1 MMGRSQWHT
10 LRPLG
15 QPDFGFVLTGLTLA
29 LLGLLMVASSSIEVA
44 SDRHGSPFSFAI
56 KHGIFLV
63 IALGAGAI
71 TFMVPTKW
79 WYRSATL
86 FLVFS
91 LVLLALVLIPGIGL
105 EVKGARRWLDLGV
118 INLQPSEVAK
128 FTMMLYLA
136 AYLVRRL
143 EEVRTQ
149 FMGFLKPMAVVGLIA
164 ALLLAEQDFG
174 TLMLIVLA
182 VMGVLLLAGA
192 PFNQYLMIGAAVVV
206 GLAALAIIEPYRI
219 QRFNVLL
226 DPWDD
231 RLGAG
236 YQITQALLALG
247 RGGWFGMGL
256 GNSVQKLFYLPEAHT
271 DFVFAILAEELGLI
285 GALSTL
291 GLMSIL
297 VWRGLLIGRRAER
310 DGRHFA
316 AYLCYGLVLIIG
328 LQMLVNLAV
337 NVGIAPTTGLTLP
350 LMSYGGSS
358 LVVTMASLG
367 VIARISADSIREGR
381 R

>member
-15 QPDFGFVLTGLTLA
+15 QPDLGFVLTGLTLA

-44 SDRHGSPFSFAI
+44 FDRHGSPFSFAI

-164 ALLLAEQDFG
+164 ALLLAEPDFG

-236 YQITQALLALG
+236 YQITQALLAFG
-247 RGGWFGMGL
+247 RGGWFGLGL

-285 GALSTL
+285 GALSIL

>member
-15 QPDFGFVLTGLTLA
+15 QPDFGFVLTVLTLA

-164 ALLLAEQDFG
+164 ALLLAEPDFG

-226 DPWDD
+226 DQWDD

-236 YQITQALLALG
+236 YQITQALLAFG
-247 RGGWFGMGL
+247 RGGWFGLGL

>member
-63 IALGAGAI
+63 IALGTGAI

-164 ALLLAEQDFG
+164 ALLLAEPDFG

-236 YQITQALLALG
+236 YQITQALLAFG
-247 RGGWFGMGL
+247 RGGWFGLGL

-316 AYLCYGLVLIIG
+316 ACLCYGLVLIIG

>member
-1 MMGRSQWHT
+1 MIDRSQWHT

-44 SDRHGSPFSFAI
+44 FDRHGSPFSFAI

-164 ALLLAEQDFG
+164 ALLLAEPDFG

-219 QRFNVLL
+219 ERFNVLFN
-226 DPWDD
+226 PWDD

-236 YQITQALLALG
+236 YQITQALLAFG
-247 RGGWFGMGL
+247 RGGWFGLGL

-350 LMSYGGSS
+350 LLSYGGSS

>member
-1 MMGRSQWHT
+1 MMGRNQWYD

-15 QPDFGFVLTGLTLA
+15 QPDLGFVLTGLALA

-44 SDRHGSPFSFAI
+44 SDRHGAPFSFAV
-56 KHGIFLV
+56 KHGVFLV
-63 IALGAGAI
+63 IALIAGAI

-86 FLVFS
+86 FLGFS
-91 LVLLALVLIPGIGL
+91 LILLALVLIPGIGL
-105 EVKGARRWLDLGV
+105 EVKGARRWLNLGV

-164 ALLLAEQDFG
+164 ALLLAEPDFG

-226 DPWDD
+226 DPWND

-236 YQITQALLALG
+236 YQITQALLAFG
-247 RGGWFGMGL
+247 RGGWFGLGL

-316 AYLCYGLVLIIG
+316 AYLCYGLVLIMG

-350 LMSYGGSS
+350 LLSYGGSS

>member
-1 MMGRSQWHT
+1 MGRSQWHT

-164 ALLLAEQDFG
+164 ALLLAEPDFG

-226 DPWDD
+226 DPWND

-236 YQITQALLALG
+236 YQITQALLAFG
-247 RGGWFGMGL
+247 RGGWFGLGL

-350 LMSYGGSS
+350 LLSYGGSS

>member
-164 ALLLAEQDFG
+164 ALLLAEPDFG
-174 TLMLIVLA
+174 TLMLIVLV

-236 YQITQALLALG
+236 YQITQALLAFG
-247 RGGWFGMGL
+247 RGGWFGLGL